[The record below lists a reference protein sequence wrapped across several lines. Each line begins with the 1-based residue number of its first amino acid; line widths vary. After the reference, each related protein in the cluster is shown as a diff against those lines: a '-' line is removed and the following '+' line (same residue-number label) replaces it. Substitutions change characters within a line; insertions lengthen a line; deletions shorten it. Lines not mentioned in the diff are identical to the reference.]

1 MREAEERLATQYG
14 ELEERLSKREQEL
27 KGIKRHFV
35 RKLKELETSFIEA
48 NEDLQRS
55 IEHETSQQPLAAQNA
70 EAERGSMERENLEWI
85 SKREAEIREL
95 VDRNKATMAENEKL
109 TAQIEKRAEQERSLS
124 EMVTSIKNEKT
135 GLLNEVREKTGAIS
149 ALEIELKQTRT
160 MIKQLEDV
168 VDEKSEQAAEL
179 QRRALDQDA
188 RAQE

>member
-1 MREAEERLATQYG
+1 
-14 ELEERLSKREQEL
+14 
-27 KGIKRHFV
+27 
-35 RKLKELETSFIEA
+35 
-48 NEDLQRS
+48 
-55 IEHETSQQPLAAQNA
+55 
-70 EAERGSMERENLEWI
+70 MERENLEWI

-109 TAQIEKRAEQERSLS
+109 NAQIEKRAEQERSLS